1 MKEQINSDSKSKNQR
16 ITKKFKKWE
25 QRKKGTVEGVRQFR
39 EESGEIVRRINQ
51 KVEKEKEK
59 KKNQENSDENGNGER
74 RKLLRLESI

>member
-59 KKNQENSDENGNGER
+59 EKKIRKIVMKMETEKEENC
-74 RKLLRLESI
+74 

>member
-16 ITKKFKKWE
+16 ITNKFKKWK

-59 KKNQENSDENGNGER
+59 EKKIRKIVMKMETEKEENC
-74 RKLLRLESI
+74 